1 MTSTMTKQEY
11 SVYYGIE
18 ELKRLHTAHSI
29 AFDTETLQLQPEEG
43 KLRLLQLGCY
53 SSRTI
58 VVIDCF
64 ELEKKDWNYIED
76 FFSCTNRFWLAHN
89 AVFDLGWL
97 QEHGIHP
104 TGFVRCSMLASR
116 LLTNGIPQ
124 TKHGLDAL
132 AKRQLNMDVS
142 KEQQKSDWGAETL
155 SKEQL
160 TYAAKDIEVLLE
172 LDQVLDQKIRTA
184 RLDRAYTLE
193 CRALPAM
200 AQMWRTGLPWNREE
214 LQQCRVDYEDDIKEL
229 GNEFIREL
237 DNDLPEGKKL
247 PRNDDGSFN
256 LRAKDEGSVRLGTK
270 KYAGFNIKSSKQ
282 LLEKLE
288 LVLGY
293 TPVNGDGKPSV
304 AKDALKNCA
313 ADSPTIQTLMTWKR
327 REKRRQ
333 MIESIQDKMSDDGFV
348 RASYMQL
355 GADTGRMSSIKPNNQ
370 QIPRDS
376 EFRQCV
382 QAPKGWKIVD
392 ADFSQME
399 LRLAAALA
407 RDKNMTAAFRRGED
421 LHDYTANQMGCD
433 RQIAKSANFG
443 LLYGAGADGLRK
455 YAGSSG
461 VVMSQQQAIEIR
473 DNWLTTYSG
482 IRDWQQEMNY
492 TSRSTENDEWAET
505 RVPVSNMRRFLKGD
519 LNRTTV
525 RCNTPIQGAGAAILK
540 CALGNLWTKVKDIG
554 EDKVRIAAAV
564 HDELILLVKEDIA
577 NEWAEI
583 LKETMEKAE
592 AKWLGDVPALAE
604 VSVGDKWSEVH

>member
-1 MTSTMTKQEY
+1 MTSTITKQEY
-11 SVYYGIE
+11 SVYYGIS
-18 ELKRLHTAHSI
+18 ELKRLQTAHSL

-43 KLRLLQLGCY
+43 KLRLIQLGSF

-64 ELEKKDWNYIED
+64 ELERSDWNYLEE
-76 FFSCTNRFWLAHN
+76 FFSSTNRYWLAHN

-104 TGFVRCSMLASR
+104 EGFVRCSMLASR

-132 AKRQLNMDVS
+132 AKRQLDMNVS
-142 KEQQKSDWGAETL
+142 KEQQKSDWGAEYL

-160 TYAAKDIEVLLE
+160 IYAAKDIEVLLE
-172 LDQVLDQKIRTA
+172 LDQVLERKLRNA
-184 RLDRAYTLE
+184 ELSRAFKLE
-193 CRALPAM
+193 CKALPAM
-200 AQMWRTGLPWNREE
+200 AQMWRVGLPWNREE
-214 LQQCRVDYEDDIKEL
+214 LEQCRIDYEDDIKEL

-237 DNDLPEGKKL
+237 DNDLPPGKKL

-256 LRAKDEGSVRLGTK
+256 LRAKDQGSKRLGTK

-293 TPVNGDGKPSV
+293 KPMNNEGKPSV

-313 ADSPTIQTLMTWKR
+313 ADSPTIQTLITWKR

-382 QAPKGWKIVD
+382 QAPQGWKIVD

-407 RDKNMTAAFRRGED
+407 KDKNMTAAFQRGED
-421 LHDYTANQMGCD
+421 LHDYTAEQMGCD

-443 LLYGAGADGLRK
+443 LLYGAGAEGLRK

-461 VVMSQQQAIEIR
+461 VIMSNDEAVKIR

-482 IRDWQQEMNY
+482 IRDWQREMNY
-492 TSRSTENDEWAET
+492 LSRSTEGDEWAET

-540 CALGNLWTKVKDIG
+540 CALGNLWVKVKETG

-564 HDELILLVKEDIA
+564 HDELILLVKEDLA
-577 NEWAEI
+577 DEWAEI
-583 LKETMEKAE
+583 LKTTMEKAE

-604 VSVGDKWSEVH
+604 VSIGDRWSEVH

>member
-1 MTSTMTKQEY
+1 MTSTITKQEY
-11 SVYYGIE
+11 SVYYGIS
-18 ELKRLHTAHSI
+18 ELKRLQTAHSL

-43 KLRLLQLGCY
+43 KLRLIQLGSF

-64 ELEKKDWNYIED
+64 ELERSDWNYLEE
-76 FFSCTNRFWLAHN
+76 FFSSTNRYWLAHN

-104 TGFVRCSMLASR
+104 EGFVRCSMLASR

-132 AKRQLNMDVS
+132 AKRQLDINVS
-142 KEQQKSDWGAETL
+142 KEQQKSDWGAEYL

-160 TYAAKDIEVLLE
+160 IYAAKDIEVLLE
-172 LDQVLDQKIRTA
+172 LDQVLERKLRNA
-184 RLDRAYTLE
+184 ELSRAFKLE
-193 CRALPAM
+193 CKALPAM
-200 AQMWRTGLPWNREE
+200 AQMWRVGLPWNREE
-214 LQQCRVDYEDDIKEL
+214 LDQCRIDYEDDIKEL

-237 DNDLPEGKKL
+237 DNDLPPGKKL
-247 PRNDDGSFN
+247 PRNEDGSFN
-256 LRAKDEGSVRLGTK
+256 LRAKDQGSKRLGTK

-293 TPVNGDGKPSV
+293 KPMNNEGKPSV

-313 ADSPTIQTLMTWKR
+313 ADSPTIQTLITWKR

-382 QAPKGWKIVD
+382 QAPQGWKIVD

-407 RDKNMTAAFRRGED
+407 KDKNMTAAFQRGED

-443 LLYGAGADGLRK
+443 LLYGAGAEGLRK

-461 VVMSQQQAIEIR
+461 VIMSNDEAVKIR

-482 IRDWQQEMNY
+482 IRDWQREMNY
-492 TSRSTENDEWAET
+492 LSRSTEGDEWAET

-540 CALGNLWTKVKDIG
+540 CALGNLWVKVKETG

-564 HDELILLVKEDIA
+564 HDELILLVKEDLA
-577 NEWAEI
+577 DEWAEI
-583 LKETMEKAE
+583 LKTTMEKAE

-604 VSVGDKWSEVH
+604 VSIGDRWSEVH

>member
-1 MTSTMTKQEY
+1 MTSTITKQEY
-11 SVYYGIE
+11 SVYYGIK
-18 ELKRLHTAHSI
+18 ELKRLQTAHSL

-43 KLRLLQLGCY
+43 KLRLIQLGCY

-64 ELEKKDWNYIED
+64 ELERSDWNYLEE
-76 FFSCTNRFWLAHN
+76 FFSSTNRFWLAHN
-89 AVFDLGWL
+89 AVFDIAWL
-97 QEHGIHP
+97 QEQGIHIN
-104 TGFVRCSMLASR
+104 GFVRCSMIASR

-132 AKRQLNMDVS
+132 AKRQLNIEVS
-142 KEQQKSDWGAETL
+142 KEQQKSNWGLETL

-160 TYAAKDIEVLLE
+160 TYAAKDIEILLE
-172 LDQVLDQKIRTA
+172 LDNVLDQKIRLG
-184 RLDRAYTLE
+184 RLEKAYALE

-200 AQMWRTGLPWNREE
+200 AQMWRIGLPWNREE
-214 LQQCRVDYEDDIKEL
+214 LEQCRTDYEDDIKEL

-237 DNDLPEGKKL
+237 DNDLPVGKKL
-247 PRNDDGSFN
+247 PRNEDGTVN
-256 LRAKDEGSVRLGTK
+256 LRAKDQGSVRLGTK
-270 KYAGFNIKSSKQ
+270 QYAGFNIKSSKQ

-293 TPVNGDGKPSV
+293 TPVNKDGKPSV
-304 AKDALKNCA
+304 AKDALKSCA

-333 MIESIQDKMSDDGFV
+333 MIESILDKMSDDGYV

-370 QIPRDS
+370 QIPRNS

-382 QAPKGWKIVD
+382 QAPEGWKIVD

-407 RDKNMTAAFRRGED
+407 NDKNMIAAFKRGDD
-421 LHDYTANQMGCD
+421 LHDYTAEQMGCD

-443 LLYGAGADGLRK
+443 LLYGAGAEGLRN

-461 VVMSQQQAIEIR
+461 VIMSSDEAAKVR

-482 IRDWQQEMNY
+482 IKSWQQEMNY
-492 TSRSTENDEWAET
+492 LVRSTEGDEWPET
-505 RVPVSNMRRFLKGD
+505 RIPVSNMRRFLKGD
-519 LNRTTV
+519 LNRVTV

-540 CALGNLWTKVKDIG
+540 CALGNLWTQVKEAG
-554 EDKVRIAAAV
+554 ENKVRIAAAV
-564 HDELILLVKEDIA
+564 HDELLLLVKEDIA
-577 NEWAEI
+577 DEWAQI
-583 LKETMEKAE
+583 LKTTMEKAE
-592 AKWLGDVPALAE
+592 AKWLGEIPALAE
-604 VSVGDKWSEVH
+604 VSIGDKWSEVH